1 MTSASQHDPYQ
12 SLRVRDFRLLLL
24 GNSIA
29 TFGEQMLTLAL
40 GWELYLRTGSAFL
53 LGMVG
58 LAEIFPHCSFRS
70 TRARLP
76 TATIASASS
85 S

>member
-58 LAEIFPHCSFRS
+58 LAEI
-70 TRARLP
+70 LP
-76 TATIASASS
+76 ALLFSLYAGQVADRYNRKR
-85 S
+85 